1 MTLTVL
7 SPFYKTQDLLE
18 FMKTHKMLIRKFTLC
33 CNNMK
38 QVLYQRWGHVIAGVF
53 KKQTNK
59 MSQNRGQDVCKNTFT
74 MSVLSFPQL
83 VIRVHLSDESSK
95 TMMVDERQTVRQV
108 LDSLLDKSHC
118 GYSLDWSL
126 VEIISELQ
134 MGKRWK
140 TNTCLPFT
148 QSTL

>member
-1 MTLTVL
+1 MTQPISL
-7 SPFYKTQDLLE
+7 SVSRKTKDR
-18 FMKTHKMLIRKFTLC
+18 FHF
-33 CNNMK
+33 
-38 QVLYQRWGHVIAGVF
+38 
-53 KKQTNK
+53 
-59 MSQNRGQDVCKNTFT
+59 S
-74 MSVLSFPQL
+74 QL

-134 MGKRWK
+134 MGE
-140 TNTCLPFT
+140 C
-148 QSTL
+148 